1 MRNLLIRSDNF
12 SLYEIKADSSTT
24 QAYDTL
30 EISLDSSIWVE
41 PTLSYSG
48 QLITVEGKPRLLL
61 SDVFIK
67 FNNRASSTY
76 GISDSRD
83 IINEWTEAADFVK
96 KVRDYIIDN
105 NWLTR

>member
-1 MRNLLIRSDNF
+1 MRNLIFKSDNF
-12 SLYEIKADSSTT
+12 SFYEIKADSSTT

-61 SDVFIK
+61 SDIFIK
-67 FNNRASSTY
+67 FNNRASSAY
-76 GISDSRD
+76 GISDSRN
-83 IINEWTEAADFVK
+83 IINEWTEAADFAK
-96 KVRDYIIDN
+96 KVRDYLIDN
-105 NWLTR
+105 NWLAR

>member
-1 MRNLLIRSDNF
+1 MRNLLIKSDNF

-41 PTLSYSG
+41 PTLSYSE
-48 QLITVEGKPRLLL
+48 QPITVEGKHRLPI
-61 SDVFIK
+61 SDIFIK
-67 FNNRASSTY
+67 FNNRASSNY
-76 GISDSRD
+76 GISDSKN
-83 IINEWTEAADFVK
+83 IINEWTDAVDFTK